1 MNKVA
6 LPAARVF
13 EDAEEV
19 LGKRG
24 YVTGEGNQ
32 LSIQVGD
39 RPSFTLDEELSLTVL
54 PEFTFATRGNREVM
68 FEEESRVVELKWN
81 PDRAQPKTPALRYA
95 TKWGRACKAAAAN
108 AGNGVITVEY
118 ESGEHLV
125 DLTWSLVTVTSGTD
139 VSESEDAFTSYLDIK
154 NNEVRH

>member
-1 MNKVA
+1 MQKVA

-13 EDAEEV
+13 ENAEEV

-24 YVTGEGNQ
+24 YVTGEGNH
-32 LSIQVGD
+32 LNIQVGD
-39 RPSFTLDEELSLTVL
+39 RAKFTLDEKLSLTVL
-54 PEFTFATRGNREVM
+54 PEFTFATRGNREVT
-68 FEEESRVVELKWN
+68 FGPDSRVVQLEWN

-95 TKWGRACKAAAAN
+95 SKWGRACKAAAAN

-125 DLTWSLVTVTSGTD
+125 DLTWSLVSVTSDAD
-139 VSESEDAFTSYLDIK
+139 VTESEDAFKAYLAIK
-154 NNEVRH
+154 NEEVRH